1 MARKMSGRDVL
12 RVDAGVSQLGRAR
25 MRGLLV
31 AGAIASLGAFAG
43 VVVLGAGASSA
54 AVAVAVAA
62 RTENLRESGN
72 LRVTGHPNGVKL
84 NEQGSASGTINGT
97 IYIHLNL
104 SSQTRVSA
112 EVNIYPSGGSLSG
125 YGSASYHVVGAYAS
139 FSGTLSIT
147 RGTGKYA
154 HARARGL
161 RFSGSI
167 KRVNDATTVAVSGP
181 LSY

>member
-1 MARKMSGRDVL
+1 MARRIGSRNVSGIAARGSRWGHA
-12 RVDAGVSQLGRAR
+12 RV
-25 MRGLLV
+25 RGLLV
-31 AGAIASLGAFAG
+31 AGAIASLGALTG
-43 VVVLGAGASSA
+43 VVVLGAGISSA
-54 AVAVAVAA
+54 AVATAA
-62 RTENLRESGN
+62 RTENLRESGK
-72 LRVTGHPNGVKL
+72 LHVTGRPNGVKL
-84 NEQGSASGTINGT
+84 NEQGSASGTISGT

-125 YGSASYHVVGAYAS
+125 YGSASYRVEGADAV

-154 HARARGL
+154 HARAHGL

>member
-1 MARKMSGRDVL
+1 MARKISGRDVL
-12 RVDAGVSQLGRAR
+12 RVDAGVSQLGRVR

-31 AGAIASLGAFAG
+31 TGAIASLGTFAG

-54 AVAVAVAA
+54 AVAVAA

-84 NEQGSASGTINGT
+84 NEQGSASGTINGA

-125 YGSASYHVVGAYAS
+125 YGSASYRVEGANAV